1 MNAQSKPPASKQ
13 PVLKQPVP
21 KKEDGATV
29 VFGEALEKRNFLRT
43 PKAFIHIR
51 AFDHPL
57 AKKIKARHIHLILVL
72 AAKKYKSNMIRRYW
86 ARLAQDLGVSTE
98 TARKWAYE
106 LRDAGLIKII
116 AFTGKNKKLPTP
128 KAKPGVTPGFRN
140 EANGF
145 DLSPLI
151 DLITKAKEA
160 RRKARL
166 EGAEKYAGGAS
177 K

>member
-1 MNAQSKPPASKQ
+1 MTAKTATKPAKPEPATKQ
-13 PVLKQPVP
+13 
-21 KKEDGATV
+21 DGGTV
-29 VFGEALEKRNFLRT
+29 VFGEALEKRDYLKT

-51 AFDHPL
+51 SFDHPL

-72 AAKKYKSNMIRRYW
+72 AAKKYKTHMIRRYW
-86 ARLAQDLGVSTE
+86 ARLAQDLGVSTD
-98 TARKWAYE
+98 TCRKWAYE

-116 AFTGKNKKLPTP
+116 PFTGKHKLPTP
-128 KAKPGVTPGFRN
+128 RAKPSVNPGMRN

-151 DLITKAKEA
+151 GLITMAA
-160 RRKARL
+160 AARKAAR
-166 EGAEKYAGGAS
+166 AEKAAKYGGGTT